1 MVDVGWSVMPLFDAG
16 TILSGYYQL
25 PLYQNTPPPAFV
37 HDSQT
42 EEAEKIIAECLSGKS
57 KKAYAKQ
64 IKTVDGG
71 AQILVHLIDSLM
83 HDMGAN
89 LLSTPTGI
97 YLPKGK
103 EKYYKYDKKQVEK
116 DAKTDGLSKK
126 VAKQKAADWQK
137 KLNELL
143 CRDKMSTMI

>member
-25 PLYQNTPPPAFV
+25 PLYQNTPASLL
-37 HDSQT
+37 HDSKQKRP
-42 EEAEKIIAECLSGKS
+42 ENYSECLSGKS

-126 VAKQKAADWQK
+126 VGKKQKAADWQK
-137 KLNELL
+137 KLNELFVAET
-143 CRDKMSTMI
+143 KKSTMI